1 MGFLRSQ
8 HLHLQK
14 IFTMQP
20 GDSLLSFQLKGSD
33 QQMHRSDELHKRD
46 ASVIIFSCN
55 HCPYVRAY
63 VTRIRDLIQ
72 RYQNRNVGFFLINAN
87 DAGQYPEDSFEHM
100 IPMAEHLGIGG
111 NYLHDETQE
120 IAKAYGAER
129 TPEVF
134 VFDKNRR
141 LVYQGAIDDNWEK
154 PDEVSIHYLKA
165 ALDAVL
171 ENQEVL
177 VKETQARGC
186 TIKWKK

>member
-1 MGFLRSQ
+1 
-8 HLHLQK
+8 
-14 IFTMQP
+14 MQL
-20 GDSLLSFQLKGSD
+20 GDALFNLKGTD
-33 QQMHRSDELHKRD
+33 HRMHSSDELREKD
-46 ASVIIFSCN
+46 ASVIIFACN

-63 VTRIRDLIQ
+63 VTRLRNIIQQYRD
-72 RYQNRNVGFFLINAN
+72 RNVGFFLINAN
-87 DAGQYPEDSFEHM
+87 DERQYPADSFEHM

-111 NYLHDETQE
+111 NYLHDESQQ

-134 VFDKNRR
+134 LFDKNKK
-141 LVYQGAIDDNWEK
+141 LAYHGAIDDNWEK
-154 PDEVSIHYLKA
+154 PEEVSIHYLKA

-177 VKETQARGC
+177 VKETHARGC

>member
-1 MGFLRSQ
+1 MR
-8 HLHLQK
+8 
-14 IFTMQP
+14 P
-20 GDSLLSFQLKGSD
+20 GDFLVPFQLKGTD
-33 QQMHRSDELHKRD
+33 QQMHRSDELQEKD
-46 ASVIIFSCN
+46 ASVIIFTCN

-63 VTRIRDLIQ
+63 VTRLREIIK
-72 RYQNRNVGFFLINAN
+72 RYQNLHVGFFLINAMMPRH
-87 DAGQYPEDSFEHM
+87 YPEDSFEHM

-134 VFDKNRR
+134 VFAKNKS
-141 LVYQGAIDDNWEK
+141 LVYHGAIDDNWEK

-171 ENQEVL
+171 EMQ
-177 VKETQARGC
+177 K
-186 TIKWKK
+186 